1 MKVCLEALKLDGKV
15 ICYLEQPTEELCLSA
30 MKHGTGYRHLIE
42 NHQIPQDWL
51 DPVDG
56 YLDVKEISNVLSSQ
70 QKRRLHQLDI
80 EADLSIEKELTEEEI
95 DSILIKHPKRLLALT
110 GDQRTFQ
117 RCRMATALNSK
128 MDFFSPYSHLNHKKR
143 PTQ

>member
-1 MKVCLEALKLDGKV
+1 M
-15 ICYLEQPTEELCLSA
+15 I
-30 MKHGTGYRHLIE
+30 GTHWACPVVSQRHLIE

-51 DPVDG
+51 DSVDG

-95 DSILIKHPKRLLALT
+95 DSILMKYR
-110 GDQRTFQ
+110 RTPI
-117 RCRMATALNSK
+117 TLVVG
-128 MDFFSPYSHLNHKKR
+128 
-143 PTQ
+143 